1 MRSRRASVCARSRG
15 VYRAAQSD
23 GPGARRGLMSHA
35 YRPRKQAERIE
46 PLPMSDEVSSSGAI
60 VLTTAAEERAMAAA
74 R

>member
-1 MRSRRASVCARSRG
+1 
-15 VYRAAQSD
+15 
-23 GPGARRGLMSHA
+23 MSHA

-60 VLTTAAEERAMAAA
+60 VLTTAAGERAMAAA